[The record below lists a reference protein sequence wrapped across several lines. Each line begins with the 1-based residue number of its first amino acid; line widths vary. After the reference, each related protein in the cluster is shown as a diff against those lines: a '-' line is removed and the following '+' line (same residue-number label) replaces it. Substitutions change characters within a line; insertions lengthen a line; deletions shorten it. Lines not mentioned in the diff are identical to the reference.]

1 MNSLSTSVLDLPV
14 ALQYASRISNSESG
28 RRKSI
33 LFDIALYGFYVYNG
47 DCTTLTN
54 LMFAIKRALKLN
66 NSEATLMSKHAG
78 FRRVVYNL
86 GLSLRQQMYG
96 ESKLSDSKVIGGI
109 KKVLTNHVKK
119 CAEFA
124 WMNELSSKVYQ
135 SALADLQ
142 DAFSRYRKGLA
153 EHPTFASRKDG
164 QSFTVYDGNGKVLV
178 KAGNHIKIPT
188 LGTFRLHE
196 PLECGYITQTFTIT
210 KEGDRWFVSF
220 CVDADRLPV
229 QHPQGSIG
237 IDVGVKTFAT
247 LSNGEMFDAPKP
259 YKQAK
264 TKLARLHRKA
274 SKQVK
279 SSNNQRKT
287 YDKIRRLHARIA
299 NIRKDF
305 LHKLTTY
312 IAKTF
317 AEIHIE
323 DLNVKGMMA
332 NHKLAGAIADLGFYE
347 FKRQLTY
354 KCQMYGARLILV
366 DQWFPSSKTCSNCGF
381 VQPMPLKERIYD
393 CPACRMVKDRDL
405 NAAINILNW
414 NPRLEGDSLLSLGSA
429 DTPTAQEVNINLQLC
444 LELS

>member
-1 MNSLSTSVLDLPV
+1 
-14 ALQYASRISNSESG
+14 
-28 RRKSI
+28 
-33 LFDIALYGFYVYNG
+33 
-47 DCTTLTN
+47 
-54 LMFAIKRALKLN
+54 MFAIKRSLKLN
-66 NSEATLMSKHAG
+66 NAEKTLMSKHAG
-78 FRRVVYNL
+78 FRRVVYNF
-86 GLSLRQQMYG
+86 GLSLRTQMYG
-96 ESKLSDSKVIGGI
+96 ESKISDTKVIGSI

-119 CAEFA
+119 RPEFA
-124 WMNELSSKVYQ
+124 WMGELSSKVYQ

-153 EHPTFASRKDG
+153 GHPTFASRKDG
-164 QSFTVYDGNGKVLV
+164 QSFTVYDSNGKVLI

-196 PLECGYITQTFTIT
+196 SLDCGYVTQTFTIS

-220 CVDADRLPV
+220 CVNAERLPV
-229 QHPQGSIG
+229 DQPQVSVG
-237 IDVGVKTFAT
+237 IDVGIKSFAT

-264 TKLARLHRKA
+264 TKLARLQRKA

-279 SSNNQRKT
+279 GSNNQRKT
-287 YDKIRRLHARIA
+287 YDKIRRLHARIG

-354 KCQMYGARLILV
+354 KAQMYGANLVLV
-366 DQWFPSSKTCSNCGF
+366 DQWFPSTKTCSNCGF
-381 VQPMPLKERIYD
+381 KQPMPLEVRLFD

-414 NPRLEGDSLLSLGSA
+414 NPRLEGDSLLILGSA
-429 DTPTAQEVNINLQLC
+429 VTPTAQEVNLNRQLC
-444 LELS
+444 LGLS